1 MNHITDKLWGLYRE
15 SRDVGLNVSLSVTVY
30 NGSETFVFRSLPP
43 HGAASLQ
50 SRGRRRGGRG
60 RGGRA
65 QQATRG
71 TYTAQPSA
79 VRPSFADVA
88 RSPPSPLQPP
98 TVKRARR
105 PSKTA
110 ARAAAALTTAE
121 FARSAA
127 SSENAATAAESAAS
141 DDDVE
146 TAPSDVPVAAT
157 AAESA
162 ASDEDVKTAS
172 SAVATAAARQHKRQG
187 PSPPTVEVPP
197 SPTTNV
203 TCPSAPFS
211 PFVQVDGESG
221 INPSPSPP
229 PSTKSRPPD
238 YSTPTAKDTT
248 APASTPST
256 ISTTS
261 SSSSTSAQTAP
272 SPTYERTQPVRYCI
286 NCGVRM
292 TDTRTRER
300 CMHFELTTPPPDHIE
315 HCRCEKLRDCELSSN
330 YGLY

>member
-15 SRDVGLNVSLSVTVY
+15 SRDIGLNVSLSVSVY

-71 TYTAQPSA
+71 TCTAQPSA

-162 ASDEDVKTAS
+162 ASDDDVETAPSDVPVAATAAESAASDEDVKTAS
-172 SAVATAAARQHKRQG
+172 SAVATAAARQHKRHG
-187 PSPPTVEVPP
+187 PSPPTVEVSP

-221 INPSPSPP
+221 INPRCEKEHPSPSP
-229 PSTKSRPPD
+229 SKKS
-238 YSTPTAKDTT
+238 STPKYSHTR
-248 APASTPST
+248 
-256 ISTTS
+256 
-261 SSSSTSAQTAP
+261 
-272 SPTYERTQPVRYCI
+272 PTECWWECWDI
-286 NCGVRM
+286 A
-292 TDTRTRER
+292 
-300 CMHFELTTPPPDHIE
+300 
-315 HCRCEKLRDCELSSN
+315 
-330 YGLY
+330 

>member
-15 SRDVGLNVSLSVTVY
+15 SRDIGLNVSLSVSVY

-71 TYTAQPSA
+71 TCTAQPSA

-88 RSPPSPLQPP
+88 RSPPSPLQSR

-110 ARAAAALTTAE
+110 AHAAAALTTAE

-141 DDDVE
+141 D
-146 TAPSDVPVAAT
+146 
-157 AAESA
+157 
-162 ASDEDVKTAS
+162 EDVKTAS
-172 SAVATAAARQHKRQG
+172 SAVATAAARQHNRHG
-187 PSPPTVEVPP
+187 PSPPTVEVSP

-221 INPSPSPP
+221 INP
-229 PSTKSRPPD
+229 
-238 YSTPTAKDTT
+238 
-248 APASTPST
+248 
-256 ISTTS
+256 
-261 SSSSTSAQTAP
+261 
-272 SPTYERTQPVRYCI
+272 
-286 NCGVRM
+286 
-292 TDTRTRER
+292 
-300 CMHFELTTPPPDHIE
+300 
-315 HCRCEKLRDCELSSN
+315 RCEKEHPSLSPSKKSSTPKYSHIPDTRPTECTMIKLGYCISVNPRCVRRLCSQELSRT
-330 YGLY
+330 YDYD